1 MAMIALDRSVV
12 QNKLK
17 LEQEREWK
25 IDDRV

>member
-1 MAMIALDRSVV
+1 MIALDRSVV

-17 LEQEREWK
+17 LEREREREWK